1 MKLSK
6 ASILPALFGMLALH
20 SPDAGAGQADTSIYM
35 PNNHGKSITTP
46 VAWGAYNNVI
56 FVGAGGTAPSPY
68 TTKNDGAAVLGVGL
82 GNPKENIGVQA
93 SIISID
99 ISEWKEYS
107 SALHVFRELGNADAV
122 GVGVENVM
130 LTDGGD
136 SGKSFYVVY
145 SRGLQ
150 YESLLNKDIRTT
162 KLHYS
167 IGAGTGR
174 FGDKSPYDSDPA
186 IGNKGKHGTYVF
198 GNLAYEIADS
208 FNIITDWNGVNLNA
222 GVSKSFKIGNVPF
235 AVTAGAADLTRYSGD
250 GVRFVFAGGF
260 GFKL

>member
-6 ASILPALFGMLALH
+6 ASIIPALFGILALH
-20 SPDAGAGQADTSIYM
+20 SPDAGAGQSSTSVYM
-35 PNNHGKSITTP
+35 PNNHGKSLTTP
-46 VAWGAYNNVI
+46 VAWGAYNNVV
-56 FVGAGGTAPSPY
+56 FVGAGGTTPSPY
-68 TTKNDGAAVLGVGL
+68 NTNGDGAAVLGVGL
-82 GNPKENIGVQA
+82 GDPKNNIGVQA

-107 SALHVFRELGNADAV
+107 SAFHLFRELGNADAI

-130 LTDGGD
+130 LTNGGD

-150 YESLLNKDIRTT
+150 YESMLNKDIKTT

-167 IGAGTGR
+167 VGAGTGR
-174 FGDKSPYDSDPA
+174 FGDKSPEDIAS
-186 IGNKGKHGTYVF
+186 GKGKHGTYVF
-198 GNLAYEIADS
+198 GNLAYEVADS
-208 FNIITDWNGVNLNA
+208 FNIITDWNGLNLNA
-222 GVSKSFKIGNVPF
+222 GVSKAFSISKLPF
-235 AVTAGAADLTRYSGD
+235 AVTAGLADLTNNSGD
-250 GVRFVFAGGF
+250 RVRFVVAGGF

>member
-107 SALHVFRELGNADAV
+107 SAFHVFRELGNADAV

-136 SGKSFYVVY
+136 AGKSFYVVY

-174 FGDKSPYDSDPA
+174 FGDKSPEDIIHD
-186 IGNKGKHGTYVF
+186 KGRHGTYVF

>member
-6 ASILPALFGMLALH
+6 ASIIPALFGVLALH
-20 SPDAGAGQADTSIYM
+20 SPDAAAGQSGTSPFM

-46 VAWGAYNNVI
+46 VAWGAYNNVV
-56 FVGAGGTAPSPY
+56 FVGAGGTSPSPY
-68 TTKNDGAAVLGVGL
+68 STKNDGAAVLGIGL

-99 ISEWKEYS
+99 IDQWKEYS
-107 SALHVFRELGNADAV
+107 SALHLFRELDNADAI

-150 YESLLNKDIRTT
+150 YDSMLNKDIKTT

-174 FGDKSPYDSDPA
+174 FGDKSPDDILS
-186 IGNKGKHGTYVF
+186 GKGRHGTYVF

-208 FNIITDWNGVNLNA
+208 FNIITDWNGLNLNA
-222 GVSKSFKIGNVPF
+222 GVSKSFKIGNLPF
-235 AVTAGAADLTRYSGD
+235 AVTAGAADLTRNSGD

>member
-6 ASILPALFGMLALH
+6 ASIIPALFGFLSLH
-20 SPDAGAGQADTSIYM
+20 SPDAGAAQTSVTTYM

-46 VAWGAYNNVI
+46 VAWGAYNNVV
-56 FVGAGGTAPSPY
+56 FLGAGGTVPSPY

-82 GNPKENIGVQA
+82 GDPVENIGVQA
-93 SIISID
+93 SLISID

-107 SALHVFRELGNADAV
+107 SAFHLFRELGNADAI

-130 LTDGGD
+130 LTSGGD
-136 SGKSFYVVY
+136 ADKSFYVVY

-150 YESLLNKDIRTT
+150 YESVLNKDIKTT

-167 IGAGTGR
+167 VGAGTGR
-174 FGDKSPYDSDPA
+174 FGDKSPQDIAD
-186 IGNKGKHGTYVF
+186 GKGRHGTYIF
-198 GNLAYEIADS
+198 GNLAYEVADS
-208 FNIITDWNGVNLNA
+208 FNIVTDWNGLNLNA
-222 GVSKSFKIGNVPF
+222 GVSKSFTISNVPF
-235 AVTAGAADLTRYSGD
+235 AVTAGLADLTRNSGD

>member
-6 ASILPALFGMLALH
+6 ASIIPALFGFLALH
-20 SPDAGAGQADTSIYM
+20 SPDAGAGQGSPSIYM

-46 VAWGAYNNVI
+46 VAWGAYNNVMFI
-56 FVGAGGTAPSPY
+56 GAGGTAPSTY
-68 TTKNDGAAVLGVGL
+68 STKNDGAAVLGVGL

-93 SIISID
+93 TITSID

-107 SALHVFRELGNADAV
+107 SALHLFRELDNADAI

-150 YESLLNKDIRTT
+150 YDSMLNKEIKTT

-174 FGDKSPYDSDPA
+174 FGDKSPEDILS
-186 IGNKGKHGTYVF
+186 GKGRHGTYVF

-208 FNIITDWNGVNLNA
+208 FNIITDWNGTNLNA
-222 GVSKSFKIGNVPF
+222 GVSKSFKIGNIPF

>member
-6 ASILPALFGMLALH
+6 ASIIPALFGLLALH
-20 SPDAGAGQADTSIYM
+20 SPDAGAEQSTASIYM

-46 VAWGAYNNVI
+46 VAWGAYNNVAFI
-56 FVGAGGTAPSPY
+56 GAGGTIPAPY
-68 TTKNDGAAVLGVGL
+68 ATKNDGAAVLGVGL

-93 SIISID
+93 SLISLD
-99 ISEWKEYS
+99 ISQWDQYS
-107 SALHVFRELGNADAV
+107 SAFHLFRELGNADAI
-122 GVGVENVM
+122 GVGVENIM
-130 LTDGGD
+130 LTNGGD

-150 YESLLNKDIRTT
+150 YESMLNKDVKTT

-174 FGDKSPYDSDPA
+174 FGDKSPADIAS
-186 IGNKGKHGTYVF
+186 GKGSHGTYVF
-198 GNLAYEIADS
+198 GNLAYEVADS
-208 FNIITDWNGVNLNA
+208 FNIITDWNGLNLNA
-222 GVSKSFKIGNVPF
+222 GVSKSFSIGNLPF
-235 AVTAGAADLTRYSGD
+235 AVTAGLADLTRNSGD
-250 GVRFVFAGGF
+250 GVRFVVAGGF

>member
-107 SALHVFRELGNADAV
+107 SAFHVFRELGNADAV
-122 GVGVENVM
+122 G
-130 LTDGGD
+130 
-136 SGKSFYVVY
+136 S
-145 SRGLQ
+145 
-150 YESLLNKDIRTT
+150 
-162 KLHYS
+162 
-167 IGAGTGR
+167 
-174 FGDKSPYDSDPA
+174 
-186 IGNKGKHGTYVF
+186 
-198 GNLAYEIADS
+198 
-208 FNIITDWNGVNLNA
+208 
-222 GVSKSFKIGNVPF
+222 VSKTSCSLMAAMLAKAFMLF
-235 AVTAGAADLTRYSGD
+235 TAADYSMNPCSI
-250 GVRFVFAGGF
+250 
-260 GFKL
+260 KI